1 MYLLIELMCLVS
13 ISVPMGNLLFGIKTN
28 KKTVRLPKGFE
39 NGIISARPNPP
50 PMPPKWQ

>member
-13 ISVPMGNLLFGIKTN
+13 ISMPMGALFFGHKNNAEMI
-28 KKTVRLPKGFE
+28 RLPKGFG